1 MERPSGGQVFP
12 YNSIVRLSPIRFVC
26 VHFRILPRKD
36 IYSVQY
42 IGKMITKVVLEDLRP
57 TSHFYRILSSIC
69 KLFILWWKKY
79 MYMPRPIMV
88 YSILFDHIYIKVS
101 PPSPSQISGVI
112 KIMSSINPLCVSLCA
127 CVLYVCWRNRG
138 VTWFGALFVKKKL
151 SSVHSVQFPPPP
163 TLQPT
168 LDKYFKK
175 GCESG
180 FIIYGSCSGSSISKM
195 FWFRIRLR
203 IFRFKMR
210 HFANKY

>member
-101 PPSPSQISGVI
+101 PLPSQISGVI
-112 KIMSSINPLCVSLCA
+112 KIMSSINPLCVSLCSCLLCM
-127 CVLYVCWRNRG
+127 CVLG
-138 VTWFGALFVKKKL
+138 VGFGALFVKKTKYIR
-151 SSVHSVQFPPPP
+151 SKTNVHCTLPNPQNPPIN
-163 TLQPT
+163 TL
-168 LDKYFKK
+168 Y
-175 GCESG
+175 
-180 FIIYGSCSGSSISKM
+180 
-195 FWFRIRLR
+195 
-203 IFRFKMR
+203 IF
-210 HFANKY
+210 